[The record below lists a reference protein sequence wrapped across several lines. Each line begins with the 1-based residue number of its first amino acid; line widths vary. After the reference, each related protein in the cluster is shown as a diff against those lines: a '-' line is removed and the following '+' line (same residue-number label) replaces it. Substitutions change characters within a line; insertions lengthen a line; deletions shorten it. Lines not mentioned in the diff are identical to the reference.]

1 MVRENLHKLEARIE
15 SACLKANRQRND
27 VKLIAVSKTYPIEVI
42 KEVYNLGQKDFG
54 ENRAQELRDKSEMLK
69 EAVLWHFIGHLQT
82 NKVKY
87 VIKSAEFIHSVES
100 FRLADEINLQAE
112 KIKKKQQILLEVNTS
127 NEDSK
132 YGLRN
137 EDEVFRLAEHCNSL
151 ENIKLCGLM
160 TMAPFTEDEKI
171 IRKTFSDLREL
182 KDKLNKSGFDLKELS
197 MGMTNDFEIAIEEG
211 ATMIRIG
218 TAIFGSR
225 SYL

>member
-1 MVRENLHKLEARIE
+1 MVRENLHKLEKRIE

-27 VKLIAVSKTYPIEVI
+27 VKLIAVSKTYPIEVV

-87 VIKSAEFIHSVES
+87 VIKPAEFIHSVES
-100 FRLADEINLQAE
+100 FRLADEINIQAE
-112 KIKKKQQILLEVNTS
+112 KINKTQQILLEVNAS
-127 NEDSK
+127 NEESK

-137 EDEVFRLAEHCNSL
+137 EDDIFRLAEHCNSL

-171 IRKTFSDLREL
+171 IRKTFSYLREL
-182 KDKLNKSGFDLKELS
+182 KDKLNKSGFYLKELS

-218 TAIFGSR
+218 TAIFGNR

>member
-15 SACLKANRQRND
+15 SACLKANRKRND

-69 EAVLWHFIGHLQT
+69 ETVLWHFIGHLQT

-100 FRLADEINLQAE
+100 FRLVDEINLQAE

-132 YGLRN
+132 YGLQN
-137 EDEVFRLAEHCNSL
+137 EDDVFRLAEHCNSL